1 VRPDPRPQ
9 TNLAAE
15 PHGAARTTS
24 SGGAQQEDSLSAPLF
39 HSLVDRLGD
48 GGRFVLLDL
57 ASARP
62 ATVRLLSQFRCRY
75 EVAEL
80 ADAIDPLNAEQDP
93 RRLRS
98 IAEAALPARRQE
110 PTDIVLCW
118 DLLNYLNRPALTAVM
133 ECIAARGRP
142 GTLVHALVY
151 YAARQMPERPSSF
164 LPLDENRLEIVPQK
178 VPLRA
183 APRYSPEDLATC
195 MPRYAVDRARLLR
208 NGMQEFLFRI

>member
-1 VRPDPRPQ
+1 
-9 TNLAAE
+9 LAAE
-15 PHGAARTTS
+15 PHGATRSSS
-24 SGGAQQEDSLSAPLF
+24 SGGARPDDSLSAPLF

-80 ADAIDPLNAEQDP
+80 ADAVDSLNAEQDP
-93 RRLRS
+93 RRLRTL
-98 IAEAALPARRQE
+98 AEAALPARRQE

-151 YAARQMPERPSSF
+151 YAARQMPDRPSSF
-164 LPLDENRLEIVPQK
+164 VPLDEQRLEIVPPN

-208 NGMQEFLFRI
+208 NGMQEFLFRL

>member
-1 VRPDPRPQ
+1 
-9 TNLAAE
+9 
-15 PHGAARTTS
+15 
-24 SGGAQQEDSLSAPLF
+24 LF
-39 HSLVDRLGD
+39 HSLIQRLQS
-48 GGRFVLLDL
+48 GGRWVVLDL
-57 ASARP
+57 GAVHSATIRE
-62 ATVRLLSQFRCRY
+62 LSKFRCRL
-75 EVAEL
+75 EFVEL
-80 ADAIDPLNAEQDP
+80 ADGLDSLNGEIDP
-93 RRLRS
+93 RRIRQCADAL
-98 IAEAALPARRQE
+98 LPARRTE
-110 PTDIVLCW
+110 TTDIVLCW

-164 LPLDENRLEIVPQK
+164 LPLDENRLEIVPQN

>member
-1 VRPDPRPQ
+1 
-9 TNLAAE
+9 LAAE
-15 PHGAARTTS
+15 PHGATRASS
-24 SGGAQQEDSLSAPLF
+24 SGGAQPDDSLSAPLF

-80 ADAIDPLNAEQDP
+80 ADAIDSLNAEQDP

-98 IAEAALPARRQE
+98 LAEAALPGRRQE
-110 PTDIVLCW
+110 STDIVLCW

-151 YAARQMPERPSSF
+151 YAARQMPERPSCF
-164 LPLDENRLEIVPQK
+164 LPLDENRLEIVPQN

-195 MPRYAVDRARLLR
+195 MPRYTVDRARLLR
-208 NGMQEFLFRI
+208 NGMQEFLFRL

>member
-1 VRPDPRPQ
+1 V
-9 TNLAAE
+9 AAE
-15 PHGAARTTS
+15 PQGATR
-24 SGGAQQEDSLSAPLF
+24 GGAQPDDSLSAPLF

-80 ADAIDPLNAEQDP
+80 ADAIDALNAEQDP

-98 IAEAALPARRQE
+98 LAEAALPARRQE
-110 PTDIVLCW
+110 STDIVLCW

-142 GTLVHALVY
+142 GTLVHAFVY

-164 LPLDENRLEIVPQK
+164 LPLDENRLEIVPQN

-195 MPRYAVDRARLLR
+195 MPRYSVDRARLLR
-208 NGMQEFLFRI
+208 NGMQEFLFRL